1 MGSGITSSTP
11 FIRNAAVN
19 AARSAINAVRIT
31 WDEHSP
37 SRVGMELGQ
46 FWDLGLA
53 GGIDKYGYLI
63 AQSAANVGSD
73 AILSAQSVL
82 NNLDHI
88 GSNID
93 GDFTIRPVMDLTVI
107 LNGMN
112 DIDGLFSGEWIPA
125 VISAVL
131 PEFAARERLQANR
144 AESRA
149 TTDNRD
155 VVSEL
160 VTLEK
165 KFDELSTAVR
175 NMKLVLDTGIV
186 VGGIIEGVNENL
198 GVLAGGKERGIEY
211 AENVIKF

>member
-1 MGSGITSSTP
+1 
-11 FIRNAAVN
+11 
-19 AARSAINAVRIT
+19 
-31 WDEHSP
+31 
-37 SRVGMELGQ
+37 MELGQ

-93 GDFTIRPVMDLTVI
+93 GDFTIRPVMDLTDI

-112 DIDGLFSGEWIPA
+112 DIDGLFSGDRM
-125 VISAVL
+125 ISSGYFSGL
-131 PEFAARERLQANR
+131 TGIRSARALAGEQGRIT
-144 AESRA
+144 A

-186 VGGIIEGVNENL
+186 VGGIIEGVDENL
-198 GVLAGGKERGIEY
+198 GVLAGRRERG
-211 AENVIKF
+211 N